1 MCQYLVDLIKS
12 DILEILL
19 SSVSVY
25 ISGGQKCNR
34 RNMAHLD
41 GVKHIDM
48 LLRLTRGCLTFIPRM
63 PAVNFGHISV
73 TSLASLTHSNLSCP

>member
-12 DILEILL
+12 DLLEILRCSL
-19 SSVSVY
+19 SSVSVCM
-25 ISGGQKCNR
+25 SGGQKCNR

-48 LLRLTRGCLTFIPRM
+48 LLRLTRRYLTFIPRM
-63 PAVNFGHISV
+63 PAVNFGHIPV
-73 TSLASLTHSNLSCP
+73 PLSLV